1 MDSETASS
9 IRPEFRMLERVS
21 VLIPLALFSAYDYAV
36 PEGLMLAPGD
46 FVAVPLGRRNV
57 MGVVWGAGDDSV
69 PAAKLRAVEARLDLP
84 AMPEV
89 SRRFI
94 DWVANYCMA
103 PVGSVLRMA
112 MSVPEAL
119 EPEKPIKAWQIGNR
133 DSGKVTPARQ
143 RVLAVLEDGPPLT
156 T

>member
-9 IRPEFRMLERVS
+9 MPRDFRMLGRVS
-21 VLIPLALFSAYDYAV
+21 VLIPLALFTAYDYAV
-36 PEGLMLAPGD
+36 PAGVELAPGD
-46 FVAVPLGRRNV
+46 FVAVPLGRRTV
-57 MGVVWGAGDDSV
+57 MGVVWGEGDARV
-69 PAAKLRAVEARLDLP
+69 PAEKLRAVEGRLELP

-103 PVGSVLRMA
+103 PIGSVLRMA

-133 DSGKVTPARQ
+133 D
-143 RVLAVLEDGPPLT
+143 
-156 T
+156 